1 MEDFTNNIGYKT
13 YYLGVPDDIK
23 DCKRIRLYYSKKTPI
38 TLVNLLDVHEA
49 DYPDNISGVR
59 KDQEILKK
67 EDAGYFEIDC
77 SENTISFDTIIYLS
91 TIDEKPVGFTKFN
104 NLQQTEIDGYNSRI
118 LKLRLYIEFEIR
130 SGKLQ
135 DGSIKLINSLS
146 SLSSEEVSDYLPDLA
161 KRLLKDKTDGSHY
174 TCPDEIKRHISET
187 PWNSYKRFT
196 NYLGD
201 LISDS
206 TYCSLTDSTIIT
218 GGLAEERQRYRF
230 YVNSDF
236 SMNDYNTSFDKFF
249 IGSFKKDL
257 ALYQWDSENYKYRI
271 VSLTNSNSFNLP
283 QELLVLPKGKE
294 VELKE
299 FFTNPES
306 RGFGYEL
313 NYMAGGHAVFYK
325 EASDQWAI
333 MSLIKSDFTE
343 LPDGKNDTEKT
354 GVSIDPWDEDESIIF
369 FSKEKRGLFYKQSKI
384 YKEFLG
390 ISLPSGIDIDKLHFL
405 GKIGS
410 WFKLKGFTD
419 KQEFI
424 IYSNSYGSI
433 LFSPEENIL
442 PVNNKCIL
450 SQKINK
456 EDTDYEFYF
465 VSEGNSVRS
474 DSFNKEAGTSLSNDS
489 EYKIAFNSK
498 IERNEDQTERRCLI
512 DGLRKKP
519 IIDYTLPDNGF
530 IASYSGI
537 LFYEYEDENK
547 EYKINYL

>member
-1 MEDFTNNIGYKT
+1 MEDYTNNIGYKT

-38 TLVNLLDVHEA
+38 TLVNLLDVHDL
-49 DYPDNISGVR
+49 DYPDNISGI
-59 KDQEILKK
+59 KDDQKILKK
-67 EDAGYFEIDC
+67 HDEGYFEIDC
-77 SENTISFDTIIYLS
+77 SENVISFDTIIYLS
-91 TIDEKPVGFTKFN
+91 TVDEKPVGFTKFN

-161 KRLLKDKTDGSHY
+161 KRLLEDKTDGSHY
-174 TCPDEIKRHISET
+174 TCPEEIRNHLSET
-187 PWNSYKRFT
+187 PWNSYRRFT

-206 TYCSLTDSTIIT
+206 TYCSLTDSTVIT
-218 GGLAEERQRYRF
+218 GGLDDRQRYRF
-230 YVNSDF
+230 YINSDF
-236 SMNDYNTSFDKFF
+236 PMNNYNTSFNKFF

-257 ALYQWDSENYKYRI
+257 ALYQWDSENYRYRV
-271 VSLTNSNSFNLP
+271 VSLTKSNSFNLP
-283 QELLVLPKGKE
+283 QELLVLPKDME
-294 VELKE
+294 SVLKNL
-299 FFTNPES
+299 FTNPSE
-306 RGFGYEL
+306 RGYGYEL

-325 EASDQWAI
+325 ESSDQWAI
-333 MSLIKSDFTE
+333 MSLTRSDFTE
-343 LPDGKNDTEKT
+343 LPNGKDETEKT
-354 GVSIDPWDEDESIIF
+354 GVSIDPWDENESIIF

-390 ISLPSGIDIDKLHFL
+390 ISLPSGIDVEKLHFL

-410 WFKLKGFTD
+410 WFKFKGFTD

-424 IYSNSYGSI
+424 AYSNSHGSI

-450 SQKINK
+450 SQTINQK
-456 EDTDYEFYF
+456 DTDYEFYF
-465 VSEGNSVRS
+465 VSGGNSVRS
-474 DSFNKEAGTSLSNDS
+474 DSFNKAAGTSLSNDS

-498 IERNEDQTERRCLI
+498 IGRNEDQTERRCLI

-519 IIDYTLPDNGF
+519 ILDYTLPNTGF
-530 IASYSGI
+530 ISSYSGI

-547 EYKINYL
+547 ERKINYL

>member
-1 MEDFTNNIGYKT
+1 MEDYTNNIGYKT

-38 TLVNLLDVHEA
+38 TLVNLLEVHDL
-49 DYPDNISGVR
+49 DYPDNISGI
-59 KDQEILKK
+59 KEDQKVLKK
-67 EDAGYFEIDC
+67 HDEGYFEIDC
-77 SENTISFDTIIYLS
+77 SENVISFDTIIYLS

-174 TCPDEIKRHISET
+174 TCPEEIRNHLSET
-187 PWNSYKRFT
+187 PWNSYRRFT

-206 TYCSLTDSTIIT
+206 TYCSLTDSTVIT
-218 GGLAEERQRYRF
+218 GGLDDRQRYRF
-230 YVNSDF
+230 YINSDF
-236 SMNDYNTSFDKFF
+236 PMNSYNTSFDKFF

-257 ALYQWDSENYKYRI
+257 ALYQWDSENYRYRV
-271 VSLTNSNSFNLP
+271 VSLTKSNSFNLP
-283 QELLVLPKGKE
+283 QELLVLPKNME
-294 VELKE
+294 SVLKNL
-299 FFTNPES
+299 FTNPSEK
-306 RGFGYEL
+306 GYGYEL

-325 EASDQWAI
+325 ESSDQWAI
-333 MSLIKSDFTE
+333 MSLTRSDFTE
-343 LPDGKNDTEKT
+343 LPNGKDGTEKT
-354 GVSIDPWDEDESIIF
+354 GVSIDPWDENESIIF

-390 ISLPSGIDIDKLHFL
+390 ISLPNGIDVEKLHFL

-410 WFKLKGFTD
+410 WFKFKGFTD

-424 IYSNSYGSI
+424 VYSNSHGSI
-433 LFSPEENIL
+433 LFSPEENML

-450 SQKINK
+450 SQKINQK
-456 EDTDYEFYF
+456 DTDYEFYF
-465 VSEGNSVRS
+465 VSDGNSVRS
-474 DSFNKEAGTSLSNDS
+474 DSFNKAAGTSLSNDS

-498 IERNEDQTERRCLI
+498 IGRNEDQTERRCLI

-519 IIDYTLPDNGF
+519 ILDYTLPNTGF
-530 IASYSGI
+530 IASYSGV

-547 EYKINYL
+547 ERKINYL

>member
-333 MSLIKSDFTE
+333 MSLSKSDFTE

-405 GKIGS
+405 GKTGS

-498 IERNEDQTERRCLI
+498 IGRNENQTERRCLI

-519 IIDYTLPDNGF
+519 IIDYTLPDGGF